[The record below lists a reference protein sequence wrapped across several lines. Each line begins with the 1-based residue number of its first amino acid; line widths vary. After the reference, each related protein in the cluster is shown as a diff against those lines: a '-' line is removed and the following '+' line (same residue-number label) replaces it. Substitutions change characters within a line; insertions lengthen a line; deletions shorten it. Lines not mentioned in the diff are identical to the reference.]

1 MDHDQMVDRQS
12 LQPALDACVVRKA
25 RVSVRARCDA
35 AMVINIFS

>member
-1 MDHDQMVDRQS
+1 MDHDQSMFDRQS

-35 AMVINIFS
+35 AMVNIFS